1 MDSHILNSLHLESIY
16 IDGARDLLMRMKNEF
31 DMSLVPSVRYDRI
44 RTPESKDYEASF
56 MYLPLGDKKKMLMI
70 GSAFTNLML
79 HDRDALM
86 RFLTDDYDGI
96 SVTRVTKDKKGNVT
110 GLEVDIV
117 R

>member
-1 MDSHILNSLHLESIY
+1 MDSHILNSIHLESIY
-16 IDGARDLLMRMKNEF
+16 IDGARDLLMRLKDDF

-44 RTPESKDYEASF
+44 RTPESKDYESSF
-56 MYLPLGDKKKMLMI
+56 MYLPVCDKKKMLMI

-79 HDRDALM
+79 RDREALL
-86 RFLTDDYDGI
+86 RFLTDDYDGL
-96 SVTRVTKDKKGNVT
+96 SVTRVTKDKRGNVT

>member
-1 MDSHILNSLHLESIY
+1 MDSHILNSIHLESIY
-16 IDGARDLLMRMKNEF
+16 LDGAKDLLMRMKDDF

-44 RTPESKDYEASF
+44 RTPESKDYESSY
-56 MYLPLGDKKKMLMI
+56 MYAPLCDKKKMLMI

-79 HDRDALM
+79 RDRESLL
-86 RFLTDDYDGI
+86 RFLTCDYDGI
-96 SVTRVTKDKKGNVT
+96 SVTRVTKDKRGNVT

>member
-1 MDSHILNSLHLESIY
+1 MDSHILNSIHLESIY
-16 IDGARDLLMRMKNEF
+16 IDGARDLLMRLKDDF

-44 RTPESKDYEASF
+44 RTPESKDYEASY
-56 MYLPLGDKKKMLMI
+56 MYLPLGDKKKRLMI

-79 HDRDALM
+79 RDRDALL
-86 RFLTDDYDGI
+86 RFLTCDYDGL
-96 SVTRVTKDKKGNVT
+96 SVTRVNKDKRGNVT

>member
-1 MDSHILNSLHLESIY
+1 MDSHILKRIHLERIY
-16 IDGARDLLMRMKNEF
+16 LDGARDMLMRLKDDF

-44 RTPESKDYEASF
+44 RTPESKDYESSHIYA
-56 MYLPLGDKKKMLMI
+56 PLCDKKKRLMI
-70 GSAFTNLML
+70 GSAFTDLML
-79 HDRDALM
+79 RDRDALL

-96 SVTRVTKDKKGNVT
+96 SVTRVAKDKRGNVT